1 MKLNIY
7 GHQPVIA
14 PRDPELPMEVTTKNY
29 VDTLVG
35 THASNF
41 GLHLTP
47 AQNEWL
53 DAITVT
59 AAEVN
64 SLSGASGSG
73 LQTQIDQKVNRSG
86 DVMTGALT
94 LYGSPSENL
103 HAATKQYVDT
113 ETGKMVSKAG
123 STMTGFLVLHA
134 DPTTNM
140 QAAPKQYVDSSIVT
154 HANNTDLHLTTAQNT
169 WIDSIT
175 ATASEVNQLVG
186 VTSPIQTQLNSKF
199 NKSGG
204 EVSGDI
210 TLAAGKA
217 VFVSKTPVADTELVN
232 KAYVDSRVHGQE
244 WKDPVSAIDLM
255 SLAIGDVEH
264 DIEPGAVYM
273 VKDNPSNEWL
283 IGKEGY
289 AFFMEIIIDEGPRY
303 NFFQDRPVQVGD
315 RFAVNTTGEFMLDPA
330 LAAADQGIITITDA
344 TPGAIQYTLD
354 TLTPG
359 STFIVFDDD
368 APHFGETWTLSDEG
382 HWVLTNTSVNLSSG
396 DAISING
403 NTVNVS
409 YGDGLRLDNNQLT
422 LSLGTDNIL
431 YIDSN
436 GFLSLNVAGGGGL
449 VSYPDVEVDGLRL
462 SDETMENINDR
473 LSKSNGGVVTGEVTF
488 DSNGSLILG
497 YTPTEPGHAVTKHYV
512 DSADTNL
519 QNQVNTLQGKV
530 ATLESDPTTKTYV
543 DSQVGT
549 KVSKAGD
556 TMTGYLVLHAAPLT
570 NMQAANKQYVDSSIT
585 AHVGND
591 ALHLTPA
598 QNTWIDAI
606 TATAQEVN
614 YLNGVSDPIQS
625 QLDSKV
631 NKSGGTMTG
640 PLILSGTPTNNLE
653 ATTKQYV
660 DSADALKVNKAGD
673 TLTGPLVLAGAPT
686 ADLEASTKKY
696 VDDSNTALSN
706 TLTTQVNNKVSKA
719 GDTMTG
725 HLTLSGAPSAAMHA
739 STKQY
744 VDDAFTS
751 LKSYADTADGVIQGQ
766 VSTLQGKVAT
776 LESDP
781 TTKTYVD
788 DGLATKLDKAGGVLS
803 NYLTLHADPQQA
815 MHAVTKQYVDAVAQG
830 LSVKPAVRLATTTNL
845 AANYNN
851 GTMGVSAT
859 LTGTTN
865 GAIVVDGVTP
875 VVGDRILVKNQTLKA
890 HNGDYV
896 VQQVGNASTP
906 FILKRVVTVD
916 ESHEV
921 PGSYFYVFDGAT
933 LKGTGWSFIVDNPIT
948 FAIGTDDINVF
959 QFSGQ
964 GNLIAGNGLTL
975 SGNTIDI
982 NTANS
987 GRIVINQD
995 NIDLATTGVTPG
1007 SYTKFTVDGYG
1018 RVLSA
1023 SNPTTLAGYGIADA
1037 QALNAN
1043 LTSLSSVST
1052 VGILVR
1058 DSGNQMATRS
1068 MEVQGVGLSITNQ
1081 AGTSTGN
1088 IVISSNA
1095 TSAATGDTVVSRDVS
1110 GNFSANIITAALS
1123 GNASTATTLQNSR
1136 NFAATGDVTAEPV
1149 SFNGGANVT
1158 LNTVLSNTGVVA
1170 GEYTKVT
1177 VDAKGRITMGSNP
1190 TTVAGMGLV
1199 DAATI
1204 DFVNERFDE
1213 LERKLDQLYL
1223 FLLGRI

>member
-7 GHQPVIA
+7 GHQPIIA

-35 THASNF
+35 THASDF
-41 GLHLTP
+41 SLHLTP
-47 AQNEWL
+47 SQNAWL

-59 AAEVN
+59 AEEVN
-64 SLSGASGSG
+64 SLAGATNGG

-103 HAATKQYVDT
+103 HAAPKQYVDS
-113 ETGKMVSKAG
+113 EAAKLVAKSGG
-123 STMTGFLVLHA
+123 TMTGFLVLHA

-140 QAAPKQYVDSSIVT
+140 QAAPKQYVDSSIVS

-186 VTSPIQTQLNSKF
+186 VSSPVQTQLNSKF
-199 NKSGG
+199 DKAGG
-204 EVSGDI
+204 EVTGDI

-217 VFVSKTPVADTELVN
+217 VFVSKAPVADTELVN
-232 KAYVDSRVHGQE
+232 KAYVDSRVRGQE
-244 WKDPVSAIDLM
+244 WKDPVTAINLVSLSAGSAATAYFPGVVYI
-255 SLAIGDVEH
+255 IGS
-264 DIEPGAVYM
+264 
-273 VKDNPSNEWL
+273 NPDHPEL
-283 IGKEGY
+283 IGKDGY
-289 AFFMEIIIDEGPRY
+289 AFFVDSYGSF
-303 NFFQDRPVQVGD
+303 NTFQDRPVAVGD
-315 RFAVNTTGEFMLDPA
+315 RFGVNTTGSSPIDGDLLPVEK
-330 LAAADQGIITITDA
+330 GIITITDA
-344 TPGAIQYTLD
+344 TPGAIQYTAD
-354 TLTPG
+354 NITAG
-359 STFIVFDDD
+359 STVLVFDPE
-368 APHFGETWTLSDEG
+368 APHFGETWSFTDDG
-382 HWVLTNTSVNLSSG
+382 QWVLVNTSVNLTSG

-403 NTVNVS
+403 NTVNVN
-409 YGDGLRLDNNQLT
+409 YGEGLTLDINQLT
-422 LSLGTDNIL
+422 LKLGTDNVL
-431 YIDSN
+431 YIDSD
-436 GFLSLNVAGGGGL
+436 GFLALDVTGGGGL
-449 VSYPDVEVDGLRL
+449 ASHVDGGLAGLRL
-462 SDETMENINDR
+462 SSETVAAINDR
-473 LSKSNGGVVTGEVTF
+473 LSKSTGGTVTGEVTF

-497 YTPTEPGHAVTKHYV
+497 YTPILPGHAVTKHYV

-519 QNQVNTLQGKV
+519 QGQVTTLQGKV
-530 ATLESDPTTKTYV
+530 ATLETDPTTKTYV
-543 DSQVGT
+543 DGQVGT

-591 ALHLTPA
+591 TLHLTPA

-614 YLNGVSDPIQS
+614 YLNGVSDPIQP

-640 PLILSGTPTNNLE
+640 PLILSGAPTNNLE
-653 ATTKQYV
+653 AATKQYV
-660 DSADALKVNKAGD
+660 DNADALKVNKAGD
-673 TLTGPLVLAGAPT
+673 TLTGPLVLASAPT

-696 VDDSNTALSN
+696 VDDSNTALN
-706 TLTTQVNNKVSKA
+706 TTLTTQVTAKVSKA

-725 HLTLSGAPSAAMHA
+725 PLTLSGAPSASMHA
-739 STKQY
+739 TPKQY
-744 VDDAFTS
+744 VDDSHTS
-751 LKSYADTADGVIQGQ
+751 LKSYVDNADATIQGQ
-766 VSTLQGKVAT
+766 VTTLQGKVAT
-776 LESDP
+776 LETDP

-788 DGLATKLDKAGGVLS
+788 DGLATKLDKAGGVLT

-933 LKGTGWSFIVDNPIT
+933 LKGTGWSFIVDNPVT

-964 GNLIAGNGLTL
+964 GNLIAGNGLVL

-995 NIDLATTGVTPG
+995 SIDLATTGVTPG

-1058 DSGNQMATRS
+1058 DAGNQMATRS
-1068 MEVQGVGLSITNQ
+1068 MEVQGVGLSITNP

-1177 VDAKGRITMGSNP
+1177 VDAKGRIAMGSNP
-1190 TTVAGMGLV
+1190 TTVGEMGLV

-1204 DFVNERFDE
+1204 DFVNSRFDE
-1213 LERKLDQLYL
+1213 LERKFDQLYL
-1223 FLLGRI
+1223 FVMGRI

>member
-7 GHQPVIA
+7 GHQPIIA

-35 THASNF
+35 NHASNF
-41 GLHLTP
+41 SLHLTP
-47 AQNEWL
+47 SQNAWL

-59 AAEVN
+59 AEEVN
-64 SLSGASGSG
+64 SLAGATNGG

-103 HAATKQYVDT
+103 HAAPKQYVDS
-113 ETGKMVSKAG
+113 EAAKLVAKSG
-123 STMTGFLVLHA
+123 STMTGYLVLHA
-134 DPTTNM
+134 NPTTNM

-175 ATASEVNQLVG
+175 ATAGEVNQLVG
-186 VTSPIQTQLNSKF
+186 VSSPVQTQLNSKF
-199 NKSGG
+199 DKTGG
-204 EVSGDI
+204 EVAGDI
-210 TLAAGKA
+210 TLAEGKA
-217 VFVSKTPVADTELVN
+217 VFVSKVPDSATELVN
-232 KAYVDSRVHGQE
+232 KAYVDSRVRGQE
-244 WKDPVSAIDLM
+244 WKNPISGLDLIHWGI
-255 SLAIGDVEH
+255 S
-264 DIEPGAVYM
+264 
-273 VKDNPSNEWL
+273 
-283 IGKEGY
+283 
-289 AFFMEIIIDEGPRY
+289 EI
-303 NFFQDRPVQVGD
+303 
-315 RFAVNTTGEFMLDPA
+315 LDP
-330 LAAADQGIITITDA
+330 L
-344 TPGAIQYTLD
+344 TPGAIYVVAETHQQEKFIGFEGHAIVPIADGGFISIFNRPVRAGDRFGVNLSGNFTVDGSLGGLDGRLVTVNGIVGGNASFDVDNITAGATTL
-354 TLTPG
+354 
-359 STFIVFDDD
+359 VFDQN
-368 APHFGETWTLSDEG
+368 APHFGETWTRTDEG
-382 HWVLTNTSVNLSSG
+382 TWIPTNTSVNLSSG
-396 DAISING
+396 DAISLSG
-403 NTVNVS
+403 NTISVK
-409 YGDGLRLDNNQLT
+409 YGDGFTLDNNRLA
-422 LSLGTDNIL
+422 LNLGTNNVLHINSDGIF
-431 YIDSN
+431 
-436 GFLSLNVAGGGGL
+436 GLNVLEGGGL
-449 VSYPDVEVDGLRL
+449 TQYAEGDLAGLRL
-462 SDETMENINDR
+462 SSETIIDINDR
-473 LSKSNGGVVTGEVTF
+473 LSKSNGGTVTGEVTF

-497 YTPTEPGHAVTKHYV
+497 YTPTLPGHAVTKHYV

-519 QNQVNTLQGKV
+519 QNQVTTLQGKV
-530 ATLESDPTTKTYV
+530 ATLETDPTTKTYV
-543 DSQVGT
+543 DGQVGT

-614 YLNGVSDPIQS
+614 YLNGVSDPIQP

-640 PLILSGTPTNNLE
+640 PLILSGAPTNNLE

-660 DSADALKVNKAGD
+660 DNADALKVNKAGD

-725 HLTLSGAPSAAMHA
+725 PLTLSGAPSASMHA
-739 STKQY
+739 ATKQY
-744 VDDAFTS
+744 VDDSHTS
-751 LKSYADTADGVIQGQ
+751 LKSYVDNADATIQGQ
-766 VSTLQGKVAT
+766 VTTLQGKVAT
-776 LESDP
+776 LETDP

-788 DGLATKLDKAGGVLS
+788 DGLATKLDKAGGVLT

-859 LTGTTN
+859 LTGTAN

-875 VVGDRILVKNQTLKA
+875 LVGDRILVKNQTLKA

-1037 QALNAN
+1037 QVLNAN

-1058 DSGNQMATRS
+1058 DAGNQMATRS

-1095 TSAATGDTVVSRDVS
+1095 TSAATGNTVVSRDVS

-1123 GNASTATTLQNSR
+1123 GNASTATALQNSR

-1170 GEYTKVT
+1170 GSYTKVT

-1190 TTVAGMGLV
+1190 TTVDAMGLM

-1204 DFVNERFDE
+1204 DYVNERFDE